1 MIAKIFPC
9 LTPQADLN
17 GELRGVRYFDI
28 RKLTE
33 LECFRLMDVDEDD
46 ARKMCESPLLSKSA
60 RYKLAGN
67 SIVVNCL
74 YLIFKQ
80 IWNKQPDP
88 SRQPSLFGDL
98 EPEWNVP
105 IPDTIRMVTLCSGYD
120 SQALAMRRFVD
131 ELKANGIHADFDL
144 SAWAEYDPESK
155 KPLDQQPAVIA
166 HNILF
171 PQWKERNL
179 GDMTKIDWQAWRKE
193 HPEEIDLLTYSTP
206 CFVAGT
212 LITTER
218 GLTPIEDI
226 SIFDKA
232 LTHTGEWKNVV
243 TPMRRTYKGR
253 MVHLR
258 AMMMDS
264 IRCTANH
271 PFYARKM
278 KHVGHEWKRTFLTPE
293 WVHAEDLTKEY
304 YLGMPINNKS
314 ELPKWEGVSLNQ
326 WGHDRKCDG
335 ISRMFPNEEFWYLMG
350 RYVGD
355 GWRRNDDTH
364 KAVIICCS
372 QRNEDSLARMLNA
385 TGLHYTRTSERTCA
399 RYTIY
404 SKELNEF
411 VERYGYRAYGKRIDP
426 ETLNLQRHLLKA
438 FMVGYLDSD
447 GCKTAEGYR
456 ITTVS
461 RELAY
466 GIVQA
471 VAKVWQIPARMT
483 FSKRPRT
490 TTIEGRLVQQRD
502 TYSVAWKTEKRK
514 QDKAFVEEGFVWYPI
529 REISAYEDEC
539 EVYNLEVDE
548 CHSYVANN
556 AIVHNCQS
564 ISQAGKR
571 EGIAKGSGTRSAV
584 LWYTEEAIRT
594 LRPKFLLQENVR
606 ALCNKVNLPDFE
618 AWQKVCKD
626 CGYDNYWTVMNAKNY
641 GIPQN
646 RDRVFMLSV
655 RKDLNLPE
663 YEFPKPFPLESEV
676 ADVLEQDADQSYYL
690 NPQNVIKFLQANDDE
705 KGKGI
710 IYLYTDHKFTDE
722 ELAEIRSNALRNEGT
737 AD

>member
-80 IWNKQPDP
+80 IWNKQKDP
-88 SRQPSLFGDL
+88 NKQPSLFGDL

-105 IPDTIRMVTLCSGYD
+105 IPGTIRMVTLCSGYD

-131 ELKANGIHADFDL
+131 EMKANGIHADFDL

-206 CFVAGT
+206 CFPAGT
-212 LITTER
+212 LIRMGDRTLKRIEEIQEGDIVITHEGRSRKVTMTMKHTYR
-218 GLTPIEDI
+218 GPFVVICNEELGVHIT
-226 SIFDKA
+226 A
-232 LTHTGEWKNVV
+232 TG
-243 TPMRRTYKGR
+243 
-253 MVHLR
+253 
-258 AMMMDS
+258 
-264 IRCTANH
+264 NH
-271 PFYARKM
+271 PFLARIHTQYGCGDDFVGTPFWVWADQLTM
-278 KHVGHEWKRTFLTPE
+278 KHQLADFDKN
-293 WVHAEDLTKEY
+293 
-304 YLGMPINNKS
+304 GM
-314 ELPKWEGVSLNQ
+314 LKWYDITQLSG
-326 WGHDRKCDG
+326 
-335 ISRMFPNEEFWYLMG
+335 
-350 RYVGD
+350 
-355 GWRRNDDTH
+355 
-364 KAVIICCS
+364 
-372 QRNEDSLARMLNA
+372 
-385 TGLHYTRTSERTCA
+385 YT
-399 RYTIY
+399 
-404 SKELNEF
+404 
-411 VERYGYRAYGKRIDP
+411 
-426 ETLNLQRHLLKA
+426 
-438 FMVGYLDSD
+438 
-447 GCKTAEGYR
+447 
-456 ITTVS
+456 
-461 RELAY
+461 
-466 GIVQA
+466 
-471 VAKVWQIPARMT
+471 AK
-483 FSKRPRT
+483 
-490 TTIEGRLVQQRD
+490 
-502 TYSVAWKTEKRK
+502 
-514 QDKAFVEEGFVWYPI
+514 
-529 REISAYEDEC
+529 C
-539 EVYNLEVDE
+539 EVYNLEVAED
-548 CHSYVANN
+548 HSYIADG

-710 IYLYTDHKFTDE
+710 IYLYTDHKFSDE
-722 ELAEIRSNALRNEGT
+722 ELAEIRSNALRNERT

>member
-9 LTPQADLN
+9 LTPQADLD

-33 LECFRLMDVDEDD
+33 LECFRLMDVDEED

-80 IWNKQPDP
+80 IWNKQLDP
-88 SRQPSLFGDL
+88 NKQPSLFGDL

-120 SQALAMRRFVD
+120 SQALAMRRFID
-131 ELKANGIHADFDL
+131 EMKENGTNADFDL
-144 SAWAEYDPESK
+144 SAWAEFDPESK

-206 CFVAGT
+206 
-212 LITTER
+212 
-218 GLTPIEDI
+218 
-226 SIFDKA
+226 
-232 LTHTGEWKNVV
+232 
-243 TPMRRTYKGR
+243 
-253 MVHLR
+253 
-258 AMMMDS
+258 
-264 IRCTANH
+264 
-271 PFYARKM
+271 
-278 KHVGHEWKRTFLTPE
+278 
-293 WVHAEDLTKEY
+293 
-304 YLGMPINNKS
+304 
-314 ELPKWEGVSLNQ
+314 
-326 WGHDRKCDG
+326 
-335 ISRMFPNEEFWYLMG
+335 
-350 RYVGD
+350 
-355 GWRRNDDTH
+355 
-364 KAVIICCS
+364 
-372 QRNEDSLARMLNA
+372 
-385 TGLHYTRTSERTCA
+385 
-399 RYTIY
+399 
-404 SKELNEF
+404 
-411 VERYGYRAYGKRIDP
+411 
-426 ETLNLQRHLLKA
+426 
-438 FMVGYLDSD
+438 
-447 GCKTAEGYR
+447 
-456 ITTVS
+456 
-461 RELAY
+461 
-466 GIVQA
+466 
-471 VAKVWQIPARMT
+471 
-483 FSKRPRT
+483 
-490 TTIEGRLVQQRD
+490 
-502 TYSVAWKTEKRK
+502 
-514 QDKAFVEEGFVWYPI
+514 
-529 REISAYEDEC
+529 
-539 EVYNLEVDE
+539 
-548 CHSYVANN
+548 
-556 AIVHNCQS
+556 CQS

-626 CGYDNYWTVMNAKNY
+626 CGYDNYWTVLNAKNY

-705 KGKGI
+705 KGNGI
-710 IYLYTDHKFTDE
+710 IYQYTDHKFSDE

-737 AD
+737 AN

>member
-80 IWNKQPDP
+80 IWNKQLDP
-88 SRQPSLFGDL
+88 NKQPSLFGDL

-131 ELKANGIHADFDL
+131 EMKANGTHADFDL

-179 GDMTKIDWQAWRKE
+179 GDMTKIDWQAWRRE

-206 CFVAGT
+206 
-212 LITTER
+212 
-218 GLTPIEDI
+218 
-226 SIFDKA
+226 
-232 LTHTGEWKNVV
+232 
-243 TPMRRTYKGR
+243 
-253 MVHLR
+253 
-258 AMMMDS
+258 
-264 IRCTANH
+264 
-271 PFYARKM
+271 
-278 KHVGHEWKRTFLTPE
+278 
-293 WVHAEDLTKEY
+293 
-304 YLGMPINNKS
+304 
-314 ELPKWEGVSLNQ
+314 
-326 WGHDRKCDG
+326 
-335 ISRMFPNEEFWYLMG
+335 
-350 RYVGD
+350 
-355 GWRRNDDTH
+355 
-364 KAVIICCS
+364 
-372 QRNEDSLARMLNA
+372 
-385 TGLHYTRTSERTCA
+385 
-399 RYTIY
+399 
-404 SKELNEF
+404 
-411 VERYGYRAYGKRIDP
+411 
-426 ETLNLQRHLLKA
+426 
-438 FMVGYLDSD
+438 
-447 GCKTAEGYR
+447 
-456 ITTVS
+456 
-461 RELAY
+461 
-466 GIVQA
+466 
-471 VAKVWQIPARMT
+471 
-483 FSKRPRT
+483 
-490 TTIEGRLVQQRD
+490 
-502 TYSVAWKTEKRK
+502 
-514 QDKAFVEEGFVWYPI
+514 
-529 REISAYEDEC
+529 
-539 EVYNLEVDE
+539 
-548 CHSYVANN
+548 
-556 AIVHNCQS
+556 CQS

-710 IYLYTDHKFTDE
+710 IYQYTDHKFSDE
-722 ELAEIRSNALRNEGT
+722 ELAEIRSNTLRNEGT
-737 AD
+737 AN

>member
-1 MIAKIFPC
+1 MIAKIFPH
-9 LTPQADLN
+9 LTPQPDLD

-33 LECFRLMDVDEDD
+33 LECFRLMDVDEAD
-46 ARKMCESPLLSKSA
+46 ARIMCESPLLSKSA

-74 YLIFKQ
+74 YLIFRN
-80 IWNKQPDP
+80 IWHKEPDP
-88 SRQPSLFGDL
+88 DKQPSLFGDL

-105 IPDTIRMVTLCSGYD
+105 LPDTIRLVTLCSGYD
-120 SQALAMRRFVD
+120 SQALAMRRLVT
-131 ELKANGIHADFDL
+131 ELQGEGIAADFDL
-144 SAWAEYDPESK
+144 AAWAEYDPESK
-155 KPLDQQPAVIA
+155 KPIDQQPAVIA
-166 HNILF
+166 HNLLF

-193 HPEEIDLLTYSTP
+193 HPEEIDVLTYSTP

-212 LITTER
+212 LISTDQ
-218 GLTPIEDI
+218 GLVPIEEI
-226 SIFDKA
+226 TA
-232 LTHTGEWKNVV
+232 NHRAHTHTGAWKNVV
-243 TPMRRTYKGR
+243 TPMKRTYKGK
-253 MVHLR
+253 MIHLR
-258 AMMMDS
+258 TMMADS

-271 PFYARKM
+271 PFYARK
-278 KHVGHEWKRTFLTPE
+278 KTRSGHEWKRTFLAPE
-293 WVHAEDLTKEY
+293 WVHAEDLNKEY
-304 YLGMPINNKS
+304 YLGMPINDKADMPRWN
-314 ELPKWEGVSLNQ
+314 GVMLNR
-326 WGHDRKCDG
+326 WGHDCECNKVSHMLGNKD
-335 ISRMFPNEEFWYLMG
+335 FWYLIG

-355 GWRRNDDTH
+355 GWRRDDYAH

-372 QRNEDSLARMLNA
+372 QRNEDSLCIALNSL
-385 TGLHYTRTSERTCA
+385 GLRYTKTKERTCLKC
-399 RYTIY
+399 TIY
-404 SKELNEF
+404 SKELSEF
-411 VERYGYRAYGKRIDP
+411 VKRYGYRAHGKRIDQ
-426 ETLNLQRHLLKA
+426 ETIDLPKHLLSS
-438 FMVGYLDSD
+438 FVCGLIDSD
-447 GCKTAEGYR
+447 GCKTQEGYR
-456 ITTVS
+456 LTTVS

-466 GIVQA
+466 GLVQCI
-471 VAKVWQIPARMT
+471 AKVFGMPARIT
-483 FSKRPRT
+483 YSERPNLT
-490 TTIEGRLVQQRD
+490 EIEGRLVHQRD
-502 TYSVAWKTEKRK
+502 TYSVAWKTYKSK
-514 QDKAFVEEGFVWYPI
+514 QDKAFVEDEFVWYPI
-529 REISAYEDEC
+529 REITAYDDEC
-539 EVYNLEVDE
+539 EVYNLEVEED
-548 CHSYVANN
+548 HSYIANN

-618 AWQKVCKD
+618 AWQRVCED
-626 CGYDNYWTVMNAKNY
+626 CGYNNYWTVMNAKNY

-655 RKDLNLPE
+655 RKDLELPP

-676 ADVLEQDADQSYYL
+676 ADVLEQDADMSYYL

-710 IYLYTDHKFTDE
+710 IYQYTDHKYTDE
-722 ELAEIRSNALRNEGT
+722 ELAAIRSNALRNERT

>member
-80 IWNKQPDP
+80 IWNKQLDP
-88 SRQPSLFGDL
+88 NKQPSLFGDL
-98 EPEWNVP
+98 EPAWNVP

-131 ELKANGIHADFDL
+131 EMKANGTHADFDL

-179 GDMTKIDWQAWRKE
+179 GDMTKIDWLAWRKE

-218 GLTPIEDI
+218 GLIPIEDI
-226 SIFDKA
+226 SIFDKV

-243 TPMRRTYKGR
+243 TPMRRTHKGK
-253 MVHLR
+253 MVYLR
-258 AMMMDS
+258 TMMMDS

-271 PFYARKM
+271 PFYARRM
-278 KHVGHEWKRTFLTPE
+278 KRVGHEGKRTFLAPE
-293 WVHAEDLTKEY
+293 WIHAEDLTQEY

-314 ELPKWEGVSLNQ
+314 ELPKWEGVSFNQ
-326 WGHDRKCDG
+326 WGHD
-335 ISRMFPNEEFWYLMG
+335 
-350 RYVGD
+350 
-355 GWRRNDDTH
+355 
-364 KAVIICCS
+364 
-372 QRNEDSLARMLNA
+372 
-385 TGLHYTRTSERTCA
+385 
-399 RYTIY
+399 
-404 SKELNEF
+404 
-411 VERYGYRAYGKRIDP
+411 
-426 ETLNLQRHLLKA
+426 
-438 FMVGYLDSD
+438 
-447 GCKTAEGYR
+447 
-456 ITTVS
+456 
-461 RELAY
+461 
-466 GIVQA
+466 
-471 VAKVWQIPARMT
+471 
-483 FSKRPRT
+483 
-490 TTIEGRLVQQRD
+490 
-502 TYSVAWKTEKRK
+502 RK
-514 QDKAFVEEGFVWYPI
+514 QDKAFVEDGFVWYPI

-539 EVYNLEVDE
+539 EVYNLEVDQD
-548 CHSYVANN
+548 HSYVANN

-594 LRPKFLLQENVR
+594 LHPKFLLQENVR

-710 IYLYTDHKFTDE
+710 IYQYTDHKFSDE

-737 AD
+737 AN